1 MSNLK
6 IVNETINLMGRKK
19 LESVASDDWGEVI
32 NEAVDNAK
40 DYLLSL
46 YDWGFASRFSTL
58 AQLPEPSDLRF
69 RHAYKVP
76 SDSVKETNVYHYQI
90 VENEKRIDQPLF
102 PSQWSKFNDAIS
114 TNVEKNLVLRYVS
127 NITNI
132 SSAPAT
138 FVRMYAY
145 YVASIVTPP
154 LLKDKQLTID
164 YSQMYRLHFNEAIEL
179 DQLSHNSYQGWIN
192 SENY

>member
-46 YDWGFASRFSTL
+46 YDWGFASRFATL

-69 RHAYKVP
+69 KYAYQVP
-76 SDSVKETNVYHYQI
+76 SDSVKETDIYPYQL
-90 VENEKRIDQPLF
+90 VEGHKRIDQPLLQ
-102 PSQWSKFNDAIS
+102 SEWVKFNDAIS
-114 TNVEKNLVLRYVS
+114 TNVKNNLVLKYVS
-127 NITNI
+127 NTVNI
-132 SSAPAT
+132 NSAPAT

-145 YVASIVTPP
+145 YAASIVTPP

-164 YSQMYRLHFNEAIEL
+164 YSQMYRIHFNEAMEL
-179 DQLSHNSYQGWIN
+179 DQLSKNSYQSWVH